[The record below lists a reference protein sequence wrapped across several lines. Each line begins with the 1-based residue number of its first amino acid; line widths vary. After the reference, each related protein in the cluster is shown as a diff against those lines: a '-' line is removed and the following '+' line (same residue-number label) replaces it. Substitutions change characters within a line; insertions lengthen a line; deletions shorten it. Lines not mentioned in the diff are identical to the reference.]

1 MTAPKYINR
10 GGEILDFPI
19 LMLYNATGCIKRDM
33 TKKKSVHNISDIA
46 KLAGVSKSTVSRALN
61 NSPLIGQETRE
72 RIQLLAQK
80 YNFKIN
86 VPARRL
92 SMKQSN
98 TIAFVTH
105 AYHEEFSVADLFGLE
120 IMGGISKGLYA
131 HGYDLLVVH
140 VDPHETEWAHQ
151 YLDTGRV
158 DGFILMTST
167 RKQYHIHA
175 LLEMDAP
182 FIVWGVPP
190 SDSHYCSVTGDNLNG
205 GRIATEYLIGLGR
218 KRIAFIGGPQD
229 ELEVQQR
236 FEGYSNALF
245 ASKRTV
251 EPALV
256 TYGDFS
262 NTSGAFAM
270 AQLLDATPNLDAV
283 FVNSDLMAIAAMDV
297 IREHG
302 RRIPEDVAVVGYDDL
317 SIAGHSNPP
326 LTTVRQ
332 NIPLAGT
339 LLAENLIKYLKTGE
353 ITHIA
358 TPVELVVRTSA

>member
-1 MTAPKYINR
+1 M
-10 GGEILDFPI
+10 
-19 LMLYNATGCIKRDM
+19 
-33 TKKKSVHNISDIA
+33 KKKSVHNISDIA

-72 RIQLLAQK
+72 RIQALAQQ

-86 VPARRL
+86 MPARRL
-92 SMKQSN
+92 SLEQSN

-105 AYHEEFSVADLFGLE
+105 AYHKEFSVADLFGLE
-120 IMGGISKGLYA
+120 IMGGISQGLSA

-140 VDPHETEWAHQ
+140 VNPHETEWAHQ
-151 YLDTGRV
+151 YLGTGRV

-167 RKQYHIHA
+167 RKQFHIHA

-182 FIVWGVPP
+182 FIVWGAPP
-190 SDSHYCSVTGDNLNG
+190 TDAAYCSVTGDNLNG
-205 GRIATEYLIGLGR
+205 GKIATEYLIQQGR
-218 KRIAFIGGPQD
+218 KRIAFIGGPQE

-236 FEGYSNALF
+236 FEGYKDALLASNG
-245 ASKRTV
+245 TV
-251 EPALV
+251 EPGLV

-262 NTSGAFAM
+262 NTSGARAM
-270 AQLLDATPNLDAV
+270 EQLLTKTPDLDAV

-302 RRIPEDVAVVGYDDL
+302 RRVPEDVAVVGYDDL
-317 SIAGHSNPP
+317 SISEHSNPP

-332 NIPLAGT
+332 NIPLAGKM
-339 LLAENLIKYLKTGE
+339 LAENLIKYLETGVV
-353 ITHIA
+353 TNVV
-358 TPVELVVRTSA
+358 TPVELIIRKSA